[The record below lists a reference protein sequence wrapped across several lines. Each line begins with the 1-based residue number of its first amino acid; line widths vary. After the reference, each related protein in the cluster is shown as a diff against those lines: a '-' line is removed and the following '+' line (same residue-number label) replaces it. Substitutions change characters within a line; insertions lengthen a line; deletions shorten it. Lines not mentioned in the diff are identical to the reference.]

1 MTITPIVINRE
12 DDTQP
17 AASQQYITV
26 LSYGDTRTGKTRFAA
41 TFPNTVVIADA
52 GERGWD
58 TIIHMPTG
66 EFYHPG
72 KAPLV
77 LPVRDQAEM
86 SAALTVVE
94 GWVKAGLVDTVVID
108 SITFYAESWL
118 QNTKRLFKGE
128 PDNYALY
135 GGLLDHLAFIR
146 KLVHGWPC
154 NVVWLA
160 LAAPPENKPKRQGGP
175 LLPGQSRDRFPP
187 ACQYCFYHLV
197 WDATGDVEQPDG
209 SMAKQ
214 SWLVYEA
221 RTQRW
226 EDYLAGGRDNGR
238 LPDPLHY
245 PTYRMI
251 AEHLGLPEFAPKHVP
266 QDVVQAAFLPTSE
279 PAAATAA
286 ASTTTTTKTSKATST
301 GTPPARRAT
310 SRSR

>member
-1 MTITPIVINRE
+1 MSITPIVINRE
-12 DDTQP
+12 DDSQP

-58 TIIHMPTG
+58 TIIHMPAT

-94 GWVKAGLVDTVVID
+94 AWVKTGLIDTVVID

-118 QNTKRLFKGE
+118 QTTKRMFKGE
-128 PDNYALY
+128 PDNFALY
-135 GGLLDHLAFIR
+135 GGLLDHLAYIR
-146 KLVHGWPC
+146 KVVHGWPC

-160 LAAPPENKPKRQGGP
+160 LAAPPETKPKRQGGP

-187 ACQYCFYHLV
+187 ACQYCFYHRV
-197 WDATGDVEQPDG
+197 WEATGDIEQPDG
-209 SMAKQ
+209 SMEKQ

-238 LPDPLHY
+238 LPDPLSF

-251 AEHLGLPEFAPKHVP
+251 SEHLGLPEFAPKHVP
-266 QDVVQAAFLPTSE
+266 PDVLRAAFASAA
-279 PAAATAA
+279 PAQAVPAP
-286 ASTTTTTKTSKATST
+286 STDTKPKATPT
-301 GTPPARRAT
+301 GTPPARRVT